1 MTKFS
6 ALSFLYLVSYL
17 TRFYVFMDWAQKS
30 RHAAA
35 FA

>member
-1 MTKFS
+1 MTKSF
-6 ALSFLYLVSYL
+6 ALSFLYLVSHL

-30 RHAAA
+30 RLAAA